1 MENRKLDWASR
12 ANEAVGVVNAQA
24 GLDDKGE
31 GGSRTEGYGWWR
43 SVVACCAGACCDE
56 NGRVDSAFKEVC
68 VVQV

>member
-31 GGSRTEGYGWWR
+31 GGSRCQWLGMKRGNKWR
-43 SVVACCAGACCDE
+43 KVPPGRGAAM
-56 NGRVDSAFKEVC
+56 VFSAAIRYNN
-68 VVQV
+68 